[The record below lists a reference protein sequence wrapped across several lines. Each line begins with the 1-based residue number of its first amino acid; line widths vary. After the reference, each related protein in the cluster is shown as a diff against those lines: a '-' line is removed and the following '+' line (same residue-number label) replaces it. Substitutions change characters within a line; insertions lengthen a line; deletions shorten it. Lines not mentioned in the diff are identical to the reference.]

1 MDEADK
7 DYNVKDIKG
16 RDLSGR
22 ANRSISYAH
31 NPEQSLPNGNLK
43 VINAIKEEDEASDE
57 EDLARELKR
66 SRRI

>member
-1 MDEADK
+1 
-7 DYNVKDIKG
+7 
-16 RDLSGR
+16 
-22 ANRSISYAH
+22 
-31 NPEQSLPNGNLK
+31 LPNGNLK